1 VGLCDGVER
10 RTHSGKSCPPDPDE
24 HRWYPDEHRWYPA
37 RIIEPLL
44 LLAQIRTLHK
54 AIACSL
60 SVDMMLHL
68 DQEYLLHRW
77 SQRLDKEVGRWTARY
92 VLTSAERPD
101 GFYHNICVTSLRA
114 YEMHNHWLTRII
126 ILYIAS

>member
-1 VGLCDGVER
+1 MKVSVR
-10 RTHSGKSCPPDPDE
+10 S
-24 HRWYPDEHRWYPA
+24 
-37 RIIEPLL
+37 I
-44 LLAQIRTLHK
+44 K
-54 AIACSL
+54 AFIACSL

-101 GFYHNICVTSLRA
+101 GFYHESNTHLLRA
-114 YEMHNHWLTRII
+114 ELTRCTITGEATKDRKN
-126 ILYIAS
+126 LDQFRDT